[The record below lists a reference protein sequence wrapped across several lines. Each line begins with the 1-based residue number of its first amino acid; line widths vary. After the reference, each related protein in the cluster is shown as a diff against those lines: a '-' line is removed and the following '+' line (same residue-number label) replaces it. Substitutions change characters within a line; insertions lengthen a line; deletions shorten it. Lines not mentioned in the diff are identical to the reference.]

1 MNSHRDLNATRR
13 GRFGLLAA
21 AAAVLMFALGASALH
36 AADQFTKCQ
45 RDAEKAE
52 AKLDQ
57 AIAEHGKHS
66 HEAAQREEDLRKQRE
81 HCYETIHEWWDGKD
95 QKWHHDDD
103 FGTDLHNHGPDSN

>member
-1 MNSHRDLNATRR
+1 MNSYRDSTAARRTRSVLASAVI
-13 GRFGLLAA
+13 GLLMLLIVAPR
-21 AAAVLMFALGASALH
+21 LH